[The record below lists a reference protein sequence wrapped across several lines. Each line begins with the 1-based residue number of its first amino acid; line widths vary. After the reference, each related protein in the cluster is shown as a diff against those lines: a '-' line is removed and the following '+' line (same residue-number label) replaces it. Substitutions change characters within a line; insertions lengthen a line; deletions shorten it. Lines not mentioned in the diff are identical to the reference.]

1 MSTTSQGDVEMSKYP
16 MDYEEYEKRVIE
28 LFVNPYPK
36 GKREIIIERL
46 EDALKED
53 PNLIKGM
60 YAESCFRYDHP
71 DIYGK
76 NCKKVVDDYLLESI
90 PVNTL
95 HMLLGGGFS

>member
-1 MSTTSQGDVEMSKYP
+1 MSTTSKGDVEMSKYP

-36 GKREIIIERL
+36 REIIIDRL
-46 EDALKED
+46 EAALKED

-71 DIYGK
+71 EIYGD
-76 NCKKVVDDYLLESI
+76 NCKKVFGDYLLESI

-95 HMLLGGGFS
+95 HMLLGGGFD